1 MRIATFLSATM
12 CGLVLVGA
20 GCSGPSHK
28 LGRGFN
34 NMTEFVR
41 MGDLRR
47 SMEQTAIWENPDVAY
62 SAGFIQGFNRSVMR
76 TFIGVSEVVT
86 FAIPTPTYDAWYLP
100 KNRGV
105 PDVYMGGPL
114 RNDQTFSLNF
124 MTVNPVYPQNY
135 APGILADSIFATD
148 TSLGFSGGDIAPFI
162 PGSRF
167 HIFDH

>member
-1 MRIATFLSATM
+1 MRIAKFLPLTV
-12 CGLVLVGA
+12 CGLVLLGA

-34 NMTEFVR
+34 NMTEFMR
-41 MGDLRR
+41 LGDLRR
-47 SMEQTAIWENPDVAY
+47 SMEQTAIWEGPDVAY
-62 SAGFIQGFNRSVMR
+62 TAGAIQGFNRSVMR
-76 TFIGVSEVVT
+76 TFIGATEVAT
-86 FAIPTPTYDAWYLP
+86 FFLPTPTYDAWYIP
-100 KNRGV
+100 KKRGV
-105 PDVYMGGPL
+105 PDYYMGGPL

-135 APGILADSIFATD
+135 SPGILADSMFATD